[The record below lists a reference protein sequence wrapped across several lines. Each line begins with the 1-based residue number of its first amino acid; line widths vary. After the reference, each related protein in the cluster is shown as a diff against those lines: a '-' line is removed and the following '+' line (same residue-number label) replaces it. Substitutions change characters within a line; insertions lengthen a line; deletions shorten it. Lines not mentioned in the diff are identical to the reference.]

1 MILQL
6 NICGLCASVEIN
18 TVTNLFSH
26 LPFIFVYKQISI
38 LATTLFFYFII
49 ITG

>member
-6 NICGLCASVEIN
+6 NFCGLCASVEIN

-26 LPFIFVYKQISI
+26 LPFIFVYNTSKLAFWQQRYFSIS
-38 LATTLFFYFII
+38 
-49 ITG
+49 